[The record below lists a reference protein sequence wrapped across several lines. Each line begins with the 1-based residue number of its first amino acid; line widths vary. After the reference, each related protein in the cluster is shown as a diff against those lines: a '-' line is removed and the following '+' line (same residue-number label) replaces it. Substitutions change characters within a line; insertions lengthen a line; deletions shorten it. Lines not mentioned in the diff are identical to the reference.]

1 MTLHYTLYM
10 VYYDDE
16 EKILEYLAE
25 YFHED
30 KSTLFKKSMFELY
43 EDIQDIR
50 FIESYISDAK
60 KKGKKFITGAELL
73 DGC

>member
-1 MTLHYTLYM
+1 MAVVSVRLN
-10 VYYDDE
+10 DEE
-16 EKILEYLAE
+16 EKILEYLTD

-50 FIESYISDAK
+50 FIESYINDSK
-60 KKGKKFITGAELL
+60 KNRNKFITSAELL
-73 DGC
+73 D